1 VNPPPF
7 ENEHEDAQEA
17 ASILLLRVALAL
29 LGEARLRGDFG
40 EEAALAARAAA
51 LTAEFNDSAPTPEP
65 ERLPV
70 TASPLRP
77 DRISLSAPFSESSSV
92 VESLRLDGILFD
104 GGAVSGVTFE
114 QIEPRELSPE
124 EHANLERRQAEW
136 QAEQERRQQFTATR
150 FVRSV
155 AAPPQPGSTVPILAV
170 ELFEDGFYVEYT
182 HDTEPPTFD
191 LEMTAQQLLARE
203 KDPEVKVEDDLG
215 TEYFEGGGGGSGGV
229 RVSHSSRG
237 FAPAPPSNARALLIT
252 VGGATV
258 KLDLQPW
265 KVGM

>member
-1 VNPPPF
+1 VNSPPF
-7 ENEHEDAQEA
+7 ENEHEEAQEA

-51 LTAEFNDSAPTPEP
+51 LTAEFDDSAPSPGP

-77 DRISLSAPFSESSSV
+77 DRISLSAPVSESSSV

-104 GGAVSGVTFE
+104 GGTVSGVTFA
-114 QIEPRELSPE
+114 QIKPKELSPE
-124 EHANLERRQAEW
+124 EHADLERQQAEW
-136 QAEQERRQQFTATR
+136 RAEQERRQRFTATR
-150 FVRSV
+150 FVRSA
-155 AAPPQPGSTVPILAV
+155 AAPPQAGAVVPILAV

-182 HDTEPPTFD
+182 YDTEPPTVD
-191 LEMTAQQLLARE
+191 LEMTAQQLLAGE

-215 TEYFEGGGGGSGGV
+215 TEYFESGGGGGGGV
-229 RVSHSSRG
+229 RVFHSSRG
-237 FAPAPPSNARALLIT
+237 FAPAPPPNARALLIT
-252 VGGATV
+252 AGGATV
-258 KLDLQPW
+258 ELDLQP
-265 KVGM
+265 

>member
-1 VNPPPF
+1 VNPAPF
-7 ENEHEDAQEA
+7 ENEYEDAQEA

-40 EEAALAARAAA
+40 EEATLAERTAA
-51 LTAEFNDSAPTPEP
+51 LTTEFNGSVPSPDP
-65 ERLPV
+65 ERPPV

-77 DRISLSAPFSESSSV
+77 DRISLSAPFKECGSV

-104 GGAVSGVTFE
+104 GGTVSGFTSE
-114 QIEPRELSPE
+114 QIEPQELSPE
-124 EHANLERRQAEW
+124 ARADLERRQAEW
-136 QAEQERRQQFTATR
+136 RAEQERRRRFTATR

-155 AAPPQPGSTVPILAV
+155 AAPPRPGSTVPIVAV

-182 HDTEPPTFD
+182 YDTEPPTFD
-191 LEMTAQQLLARE
+191 PEMTAQQFLALE

-215 TEYFEGGGGGSGGV
+215 TEYFESGGGSGGGV

-237 FAPAPPSNARALLIT
+237 FSPAPPPDARVLRIT
-252 VGGATV
+252 AGGATV
-258 KLDLQPW
+258 ELALRP
-265 KVGM
+265 